1 MSTTSNLKNYPGR
14 TFSNNVYETKVV
26 DLDQL
31 NELMSS
37 KILENKN
44 NYLFRGQRRSGWGLK
59 PTLYRG
65 DALEY
70 IFINESAALAKFKRN
85 LLGRRGDN
93 PRTLNDDEL
102 YSLGQHFGLKT
113 PLLDWSNS
121 IYVAL
126 FFAFAEDKP
135 NPTETRVIYGI
146 HRQRLE
152 EHSKNKKN
160 FPIKFIEPQI
170 DENKRLISQNGA
182 FTFFSQNVEIE
193 SWIRQLNYPNK
204 NKFLLLKLYV
214 ENKSREKI
222 LKQLNWMN
230 INYLSLFPDVYG
242 AALHTNLQI
251 EISGY

>member
-1 MSTTSNLKNYPGR
+1 MSTLKNYPER
-14 TFSNNVYETKVV
+14 LFTNNVYETKVV

-37 KILENKN
+37 KLLENKN
-44 NYLFRGQRRSGWGLK
+44 NYLFRGHRRSDWGLK

-65 DALEY
+65 SDIDY
-70 IFINESAALAKFKRN
+70 IMIDEPELLNKFRRN

-93 PRTLNDDEL
+93 PRNLNDVEL
-102 YSLGQHFGLKT
+102 FSLGQHFGLNT

-126 FFAFAEDKP
+126 FFAFATYKP
-135 NPTETRVIYGI
+135 EATETRVIYGI
-146 HRQRLE
+146 HRKRLE
-152 EHSKNKKN
+152 IFAEGKKD
-160 FPIKFIEPQI
+160 FPIQFIEPQI

-182 FTFFSQNVEIE
+182 FTFFRSNIEVE
-193 SWIRQLNYPNK
+193 SWIRSLNYPYK
-204 NKFLLLKLYV
+204 NKFLLLKLHI
-214 ENKSREKI
+214 EDKSRIKI

-230 INYLSLFPDVYG
+230 INYLTLFPDVYG
-242 AALHTNLQI
+242 AALHTNLQS